1 MSVRIVGIGASA
13 GGLQALESF
22 FSELPVDLGVAYV
35 VVQHLSLDHASS
47 MTTILQRATS
57 LQVKS
62 LNKLVIPEPN
72 TVYVKMPEV
81 DVEVDSFTLRTRLR
95 ATDPDTLYLPIDK
108 LFFSLAKSRGEDAIA
123 IILSGMGTD
132 GSRGLKEIKSHGGLV
147 LVQRPDSAQF
157 DGMPRAALRQRLAD
171 VVLPPAELAARL
183 AKILRNAAVIE
194 KGNSSLEELSQTD
207 LVRTLLDRI
216 QHPARVDFNRY
227 RPATI
232 MRRIEK
238 RMLIRQFT
246 KLIDYV
252 NFTSED
258 EEERQI
264 LRQSFLIGVTR
275 FFRDRE
281 AFDVLGQEV
290 IPTLFREVKD
300 REVRIWVPACS
311 TGEEAYSIA
320 MMMQEYLDDHDLD
333 RTFKIFGSDVDRKS
347 IIAAAAGKYDE
358 AIAADIPPGW
368 LQRYFHREPPGY
380 RVRADLKENILF
392 AVQNLL
398 DDPPFIR
405 IDFLSCRNFLI
416 YINGEAQQRI
426 LSNFHFS
433 LNPSGYLLLGPSES
447 LGVLQS
453 AFTTIDRRWKL
464 YQKRL
469 GGRTST
475 GKLVSPVIDDI
486 ANRPGKKITIITP
499 DIENGEPDGSPANP
513 PLPYSAPLRS
523 MDYYAR
529 YLSERYAPATLFV
542 NKQYDILYLNGDF
555 SGMLRLPRFN
565 AMLSLHTMVSE
576 EAESL
581 LTAGVDRVLRTGN
594 SGIFERINVG
604 QTDDE
609 PRYVR
614 VRFSATEF
622 VQLDEAVAVLEFFPA
637 EDETK
642 QPNQPSSE
650 EVYSV
655 DRRLKERI
663 RKLEAELLSSEQRGQ
678 KLYNELEAT
687 NEELQSSNRELLASN
702 EEMQSTN
709 EELQSVNEELY
720 TVNNEF
726 QRKNEELNNINND
739 VNNLLKSTQISTI
752 FVDSQLRIRRFTP
765 GVGQQFDLHS
775 SDLGRPITSFA
786 NPFEDLP
793 IEKLCRNVLETN
805 MRHDEEI
812 EDNKGNYFL
821 LRMLPYLTEQDEVE
835 GIVIT
840 FVDINDLVRTRRRLT
855 DMAHK
860 YEAIFENTEETIA
873 IMREN
878 SRIEEINRSFA
889 GRGTSDLIKGY
900 FTDLIATDQDK
911 VKFNESLRA
920 SFDNGEVSNLE
931 ISLITMGNST
941 MYTKLEVIPIVN
953 SDDGDVRESSVEQAM
968 VIIHDYTTIEKERKE
983 TSAVISQYAEAL
995 YQLQQDAGLL
1005 DLEERMVNV
1014 NHMRGHMYAPDHYKD
1029 KYLSDFVSPEGMEK
1043 YRTAVKKIKAGSPFE
1058 RVDFTLEELTD
1069 DNQARSVIY
1078 RPVHLNG
1085 ELSLISFETI
1095 NHDGMRTDD

>member
-1 MSVRIVGIGASA
+1 MAVRIVGIGASA

-22 FSELPVDLGVAYV
+22 FTEIPSDLNVAFV
-35 VVQHLSLDHASS
+35 VVQHLSMDHGSS
-47 MTTILQRATS
+47 MSAILQRTTS
-57 LQVKS
+57 MPVHPLKE
-62 LNKLVIPEPN
+62 LVVPEPN
-72 TVYVKMPEV
+72 HVYVKMPEV
-81 DVEVDSFTLRTRLR
+81 DVEVDQLTLRTRLR
-95 ATDPDTLYLPIDK
+95 ATDQETLYLPIDK
-108 LFFSLAKSRGEDAIA
+108 MFFSLAKSRGEEAIA
-123 IILSGMGTD
+123 VILSGMGTD

-183 AKILRNAAVIE
+183 AKILRNSAVIE
-194 KGNSSLEELSQTD
+194 KGTSSLEELSQTD
-207 LVRTLLDRI
+207 LVHTLLDRI

-252 NFTSED
+252 NFATDD

-275 FFRDRE
+275 FFRDQE
-281 AFDVLGQEV
+281 AFDVLRQEV

-300 REVRIWVPACS
+300 REVRVWVPACS

-320 MMMQEYLDDHDLD
+320 MMMQEYLDENNLD
-333 RTFKIFGSDVDRKS
+333 RSYKIFGSDVDRKS
-347 IIAAAAGKYDE
+347 IIAAATGKYDE

-380 RVRADLKENILF
+380 RVRPDLKENILF

-426 LSNFHFS
+426 LANFHFS

-447 LGVLQS
+447 LGGLQS

-469 GGRTST
+469 GGRTLT
-475 GKLVSPVIDDI
+475 GKLVSPAMDDL
-486 ANRPGKKITIITP
+486 ASRTGKKITIVTP
-499 DIENGEPDGSPANP
+499 ELETDGPQPTTP
-513 PLPYSAPLRS
+513 PSKVSPYSSPLRS

-604 QTDDE
+604 QSSDN

-637 EDETK
+637 DEGTP
-642 QPNQPSSE
+642 QVNEQAGE

-775 SDLGRPITSFA
+775 SDLGRPITSFS
-786 NPFEDLP
+786 NPFENLE

-805 MRHDEEI
+805 ARHDQEI
-812 EDNKGNYFL
+812 EDNKGNFFL

-889 GRGTSDLIKGY
+889 GREVPELVKGY

-911 VKFNESLRA
+911 VRFNESLRA

-931 ISLITMGNST
+931 ISLRTPESST

-953 SDDGDVRESSVEQAM
+953 SEDGRRESVEQAM
-968 VIIHDYTTIEKERKE
+968 VIIHDFTTIEEERKE
-983 TSAVISQYAEAL
+983 SSAVISQYAEAL
-995 YQLQQDAGLL
+995 FQLQQDAGLL
-1005 DLEERMVNV
+1005 DMDERMINV
-1014 NHMRGHMYAPDHYKD
+1014 NHMRGHMHAPDHYQD
-1029 KYLSDFVSPEGMEK
+1029 KYLANFVSTEGMKK
-1043 YRTAVKKIKAGSPFE
+1043 YRAAVKKILAGSPFE

-1085 ELSLISFETI
+1085 ELTLISFETI
-1095 NHDGMRTDD
+1095 NPDASPTDG